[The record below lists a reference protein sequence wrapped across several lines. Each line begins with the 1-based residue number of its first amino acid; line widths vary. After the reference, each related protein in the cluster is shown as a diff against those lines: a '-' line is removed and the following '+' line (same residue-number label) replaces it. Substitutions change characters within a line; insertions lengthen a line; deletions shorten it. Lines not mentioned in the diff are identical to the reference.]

1 MKQIFAVLLAI
12 FALAIPAL
20 ANLSPETVNGA
31 TTVSVEDAAELFD
44 EGVVFIDVRKPSDYE
59 AGRVPGAVHLDVKTA
74 FSAESLAAVV
84 AMDERVVIYCN
95 GPSCMRASK
104 ATAMAVE
111 WGFSHVYY
119 LRDGF
124 PAWDVSGNPVE

>member
-1 MKQIFAVLLAI
+1 MKQIFATLAAV
-12 FALAIPAL
+12 FAFAIPAL

-31 TTVSVEDAAELFD
+31 TTISVEDAANLFD

-59 AGRVPGAVHLDVKTA
+59 AGRVPGAVHLDVKTS
-74 FSAESLAAVV
+74 FSAESLGAVI
-84 AMDERVVIYCN
+84 AMDEKVVIYCN
-95 GPSCMRASK
+95 GHSCMRSSK

-111 WGFSHVYY
+111 WGYSNVYY

-124 PAWDVSGNPVE
+124 PAWDVSGLPVE